1 MEFDHAINYVT
12 TIKKRFANEPETYK
26 KFLEILH
33 TYQKEQRGIKEVL
46 DEVSALFSEHPDL
59 LKEFTYFL
67 PDAVQAQ
74 AKAQLDKA
82 AKESEARIRAN
93 ASKQAIM
100 QQAHG
105 MQQAA
110 AQQRRVSAPT
120 IPPPPQIPPPQ
131 PASPPELPKP
141 FSPSPA
147 PVPFGATQGRSEER
161 EREICR
167 TAIYGTVS
175 FVPIQPPRRGELSAS
190 QAALKIGRPQTIP
203 ELATQPTTAESAFFE
218 RAKLHLNRKELA
230 PDKPPGS
237 RRHTPYTEFLKCLH
251 LFGAGIL
258 NKEEVVVLLKGLF
271 MQGHAPKSGV
281 NAGGGASNPA
291 VANDAQELLREFEEV
306 LVGRGHYADQA
317 NLVKD
322 KSKYGDKQVR
332 DFDFAGCDK
341 PTPSYRS
348 VPSDYPMNL
357 FHSHSGQS
365 GMDASVLN
373 SSFVCVPARRGT
385 RLVWSPDEYDG
396 PSERNNAYE
405 ENMFKV
411 EDERYEVD
419 MAIERNVMAMR
430 VVEPIADEVT
440 RLRELEEKD
449 GQPIGRMHYK
459 LRPRQLRSDQIGAIA
474 RLYGDQGDEVVQ
486 HLLRNP
492 IAVLPIVYRR
502 LRQKDA
508 EWRSAKAEMSKR
520 WTAAYEANYLG
531 SLDTMCSENKQDLE
545 KLFDEKKIVK
555 ELKNARSLAKHPG
568 PLATASATRDFY
580 PEFKVGSVNQE
591 TLIYQPYMR
600 MLAKSD
606 MPHKDAYKM
615 IATKISSGKTGD
627 ERVMVARL
635 WAEVI
640 VPTFNYPTHWILNEL
655 VGFSHES
662 KSFSIVKFGVG
673 QVVVTAF
680 GTGEIISIVEASQHA
695 GMRYKIALPFGIG
708 FIRPEAILHIAPGV
722 GNFVRSNN
730 RMQATEISGKDRG
743 ARLDPKFSLLF
754 GNQQAYAFFRCYCL
768 LVEILADSKK
778 HFELDETSDTNR
790 AKPAGR
796 SWLRPS
802 KTEAKKSAHYAT
814 MISTLRKVLSKGASA
829 LDFERV
835 CRTAAMDRVAQR
847 AILPKLVEK
856 CSDLLCKLAKDQSI
870 FTLHDYTLAMEND
883 PVKLRSHSLS
893 VSENACYRIQYDKV
907 GGWMY
912 FSFLEIE
919 QPLLEVP
926 EFDDDDDEEEIDE
939 EQEID
944 ATEDDQDEQM
954 GEDNEGEGED
964 DGDEGDESDDAED
977 GEIDV
982 PDAKRPKLE

>member
-12 TIKKRFANEPETYK
+12 TIKRRFANEPETYK

-46 DEVSALFSEHPDL
+46 DEVSVLFSDHPDL

-100 QQAHG
+100 NQAHG

-110 AQQRRVSAPT
+110 VQQQQRRVSAP
-120 IPPPPQIPPPQ
+120 PVALPPQQPQ
-131 PASPPELPKP
+131 PIQPQVASSPEQPKSY
-141 FSPSPA
+141 SPSPA
-147 PVPFGATQGRSEER
+147 PIPFGAAQGRPDER

-167 TAIYGTVS
+167 SAIYGTVS
-175 FVPIQPPRRGELSAS
+175 FAPVQPPRRGEQSAA
-190 QAALKIGRPQTIP
+190 QAALKYGRPQTIP

-258 NKEEVVVLLKGLF
+258 TKEELVLLLRGLF

-291 VANDAQELLREFEEV
+291 VANDAQELLREFEEI
-306 LVGRGHYADQA
+306 LVGRGHFADQE
-317 NLVKD
+317 NRLKD
-322 KSKYGDKQVR
+322 KSKYGDKQIR
-332 DFDFAGCDK
+332 DFDFSGCDK

-348 VPSDYPMNL
+348 LPSDYPMNL

-373 SSFVCVPARRGT
+373 SSLVCVPPRRGP
-385 RLVWSPDEYDG
+385 RLVWSPEEYNG
-396 PSERNNAYE
+396 PAERNNVYE

-430 VVEPIADEVT
+430 VVEPIAEEVT

-474 RLYGDQGDEVVQ
+474 RLYGDHGDEVMQ

-492 IAVLPIVYRR
+492 IAVLPIVYQR

-508 EWRSAKAEMSKR
+508 EWRKAKSEMSKR
-520 WTAAYEANYLG
+520 WSAAYEANYLG
-531 SLDTMCSENKQDLE
+531 SLDAKCSDYKQELE

-555 ELKNARSLAKHPG
+555 ELKNARSFARQPG
-568 PLATASATRDFY
+568 TTASAPVIRDFY
-580 PEFKVGSVNQE
+580 PEFKLGSANHE
-591 TLIYQPYMR
+591 TLIYQPYIR
-600 MLAKSD
+600 MAAQLD
-606 MPHKDAYKM
+606 LPHKDAYKL
-615 IATKISSGKTGD
+615 IATKISVCKSAE
-627 ERVMVARL
+627 ERLMVARV

-640 VPTFNYPTHWILNEL
+640 APTFDYPTYWILNEL
-655 VGFSHES
+655 RGYGQES
-662 KSFSIVKFGVG
+662 KSFSIVKFVIG
-673 QVVVTAF
+673 QVVVTAY
-680 GTGEIISIVEASQHA
+680 GKGEIVAIIEGTQHA
-695 GMRYKIALPFGIG
+695 GLRYKIVLPFGIG
-708 FIRPEAILHIAPGV
+708 FIRPESILHVAPGT
-722 GNFVRSNN
+722 GCFVRSNN
-730 RMQATEISGKDRG
+730 RMQVVDLTMKGSCK
-743 ARLDPKFSLLF
+743 RLDDKFVLMF
-754 GNQQAYAFFRCYCL
+754 ANQHVYTFLRMYCL
-768 LVEILADSKK
+768 LVEILADFKK
-778 HFELDETSDTNR
+778 RLEENDSAMQVNAPWNRTLYRSGAEATSNYSSVMT
-790 AKPAGR
+790 
-796 SWLRPS
+796 SL
-802 KTEAKKSAHYAT
+802 H
-814 MISTLRKVLSKGASA
+814 KVLTNSMTV
-829 LDFERV
+829 LEFERI
-835 CRTAAMDRVAQR
+835 CRNVSLNRVAQM
-847 AILPKLVEK
+847 AILPNLVER
-856 CSDLLCKLAKDQSI
+856 CADILCKLGKDQTI
-870 FTLHDYTLAMEND
+870 FTLHDYTMSKVND
-883 PVKLRSHSLS
+883 PVKLRSYCLS
-893 VSENACYRIQYDKV
+893 VSDSACYRVQFDKIS
-907 GGWMY
+907 GWMY
-912 FSFLEIE
+912 FSYLEPE
-919 QPLLEVP
+919 QDLLEVP
-926 EFDDDDDEEEIDE
+926 TFDDEDDELLEE
-939 EQEID
+939 EQEIE

-954 GEDNEGEGED
+954 GEDNEGEAEDDGEESDDGED
-964 DGDEGDESDDAED
+964 D
-977 GEIDV
+977 EIEV